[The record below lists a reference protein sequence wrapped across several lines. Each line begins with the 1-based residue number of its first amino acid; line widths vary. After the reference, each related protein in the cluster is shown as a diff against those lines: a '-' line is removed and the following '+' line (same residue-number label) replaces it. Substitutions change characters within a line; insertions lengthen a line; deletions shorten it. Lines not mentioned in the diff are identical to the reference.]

1 MLKHL
6 AIFAVAVFVLAAAPS
21 VQAAPAAG
29 LLSLKTSQSVVEPVY
44 WRYHH
49 YRYWRHRVYW
59 RQLLASPLLLAPPC
73 LLPSL
78 SLLGTDL
85 SPSWLVLVSQRGDNC
100 QSLNG
105 SKARP
110 ECRASFDKRPRTS
123 EQALLTL
130 R

>member
-59 RQLLASPLLLAPPC
+59 RHPYYWRRYYYWRHPVYYRHYGYWGPTYHRY
-73 LLPSL
+73 
-78 SLLGTDL
+78 G
-85 SPSWLVLVSQRGDNC
+85 W
-100 QSLNG
+100 
-105 SKARP
+105 
-110 ECRASFDKRPRTS
+110 FW
-123 EQALLTL
+123 
-130 R
+130 